1 MKLPQS
7 APSTFD
13 RVATREELFQVL
25 EVLGG
30 FEEPQ
35 ATTELAQTRDL
46 LACLET
52 DSLITPSEILDEL
65 TSSEE
70 RLLRELDPFNSLLQ
84 EKAERVN

>member
-35 ATTELAQTRDL
+35 ATTELAQTRDP

-65 TSSEE
+65 TSGVRSDCLENLI
-70 RLLRELDPFNSLLQ
+70 RLTPCCRKKP
-84 EKAERVN
+84 KG